1 MRGGTLKMTGAV
13 SDRSDRVT
21 APMRSSRHGL
31 PDQRRDVDHRND
43 ALLETI
49 RVHVDD
55 HSLLLSS
62 PFSTFIGQPLTAPM
76 RSSRRGLPDQGRD
89 GTS

>member
-49 RVHVDD
+49 RVYVD
-55 HSLLLSS
+55 
-62 PFSTFIGQPLTAPM
+62 AA
-76 RSSRRGLPDQGRD
+76 R
-89 GTS
+89 